1 MHLWM
6 DECMYV
12 NSIPMYVCFM
22 IIILINVNS
31 IPGEREPRNIIWTL
45 RSRSSDLFQVFH
57 RLCRNYRLK

>member
-1 MHLWM
+1 MCECMCVCLSVCVCVCMHLWM

-31 IPGEREPRNIIWTL
+31 IPGEREPRNII
-45 RSRSSDLFQVFH
+45 
-57 RLCRNYRLK
+57 